1 MATDTDAARDGVLA
15 ARAELDEE
23 LRRLNASTRSAVD
36 IPAKIRRSPAKAAAI
51 AGGVAF
57 LAVKGPQRVFRAG
70 KRAVRGK
77 DAPLPSKMLPEEI
90 DKALRSLGSDG
101 DKVRGALERDFAAY
115 VKKAAADRRR
125 LRQLVLL
132 SVARPLATHGT
143 RALANWLFSPER
155 EGFDRRLS
163 ELRAR
168 ADRSTFRSDGSN
180 ERNTFLFLLT
190 GSLQL
195 ASARFG
201 QYHFSPGDSILI
213 PPHTDYDLSA
223 AANSKILR
231 ADI

>member
-115 VKKAAADRRR
+115 VA
-125 LRQLVLL
+125 
-132 SVARPLATHGT
+132 LAQMLGAQFEYGTIYDFGT
-143 RALANWLFSPER
+143 RESHNARCSVVTPSDGDGQPEPGRLFSR
-155 EGFDRRLS
+155 
-163 ELRAR
+163 
-168 ADRSTFRSDGSN
+168 DGA
-180 ERNTFLFLLT
+180 
-190 GSLQL
+190 LQL
-195 ASARFG
+195 ELEANDT
-201 QYHFSPGDSILI
+201 QFSLLVPANFLI
-213 PPHTDYDLSA
+213 DMRDG
-223 AANSKILR
+223 NGFFN
-231 ADI
+231 